1 MTTGIRSS
9 SRFATY
15 LNKRVFTS
23 SENFVFRALFRILR
37 FSREGD
43 VRCTARPKRFI
54 FYNIEENAFQAG
66 GRGPGDLRPPEYAGL
81 ISSSG

>member
-43 VRCTARPKRFI
+43 VRCAARPKRFI
-54 FYNIEENAFQAG
+54 FYI
-66 GRGPGDLRPPEYAGL
+66 
-81 ISSSG
+81 